1 MKSLMTISA
10 LCLFLTGYQSC
21 RFLDWNC
28 SEPNP
33 KWSNSVDEC
42 QLTQRQK
49 AKQILKEKYSDD
61 IQNNI
66 NYQCIKNTNYQYK

>member
-1 MKSLMTISA
+1 MKSLVTISA
-10 LCLFLTGYQSC
+10 LCLFLTNYQSY

-49 AKQILKEKYSDD
+49 AKQIL
-61 IQNNI
+61 
-66 NYQCIKNTNYQYK
+66 